1 MRKRARGFGDAPPG
15 GGNGPEMKST
25 ALPRNKRE
33 SCLPGDPAGPA
44 RRGDHVWIGT
54 RYTVGHFVRPPRFA
68 TNAATSCSASPGLSG
83 DSARHRRDCSA

>member
-1 MRKRARGFGDAPPG
+1 MRNAREASATRAGWREWPG
-15 GGNGPEMKST
+15 MKGT
-25 ALPRNKRE
+25 ALPRNERE

-68 TNAATSCSASPGLSG
+68 HERG
-83 DSARHRRDCSA
+83 D